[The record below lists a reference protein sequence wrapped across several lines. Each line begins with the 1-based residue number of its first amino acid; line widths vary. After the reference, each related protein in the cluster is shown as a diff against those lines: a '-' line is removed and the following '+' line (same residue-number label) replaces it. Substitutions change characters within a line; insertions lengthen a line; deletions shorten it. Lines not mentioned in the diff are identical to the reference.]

1 MATKMIIG
9 KFKITG
15 VDKATASIGD
25 LEKSLQE
32 ARDAIKEVEVGG
44 KDFEKLA
51 QHIQKTESRVKT
63 LNKQMEGLE
72 PQQKAE
78 AFLKMGEGIAGGFAV
93 AQGAMG
99 LLGIESENL
108 EKIQTKVQSAIAIAM
123 GVRMLAEGALNI
135 AIAKR
140 VATEKLATI
149 TTQLYDKVT
158 RIATI
163 STKAFSRALA
173 GIGIGVVVTLV
184 TALVTKMQSLKKEKE
199 ANKQRVDDLK
209 SSYDDLNASIQ
220 DHNRERDIELAYEL
234 ELAQAN
240 DSHGKTIAFFNRQR
254 ETAIVNQQKA
264 NEKLKEAIELLSDQ
278 EKLTTKEFLNAKRQK
293 RNAEAAIE
301 FNQKLID
308 TSKHMIQNEKLKRI
322 ESQKTARQNA
332 KNQADASRIK
342 AEQNAKDKAEEDRR
356 IRGERMLVKLQR
368 ELAIQ
373 SLEDDNQIALLKLQ
387 HQEEDELASAM
398 QFENFEILKTQI
410 TQKYANLRGDI
421 EKRIDEETT
430 QNKLD
435 LERSRL
441 QQIGIALGGL
451 SGMFA
456 EGTKQFKALKI
467 AEAMINMQLAIS
479 NANTASFDMF
489 KNATFFG
496 YPAAMV
502 MRTAMIASAIATGI
516 STIRRI
522 QETPVPEDLVPVRV
536 FARGGTIGGYGT
548 GTTDNVPILASPG
561 EVVINSRSAQMY
573 KPLLSSINMAGGGVG
588 FAEGGQ
594 IGGYDMPDMSNQI
607 VKAYVVTDEMTE
619 SQDMLAKIRKRAT
632 L

>member
-467 AEAMINMQLAIS
+467 AEAMINMQMAIS
-479 NANTASFDMF
+479 NANSASFDMF
-489 KNATFFG
+489 KDATFFG

-502 MRTAMIASAIATGI
+502 MRAAMIASAVATGI

>member
-1 MATKMIIG
+1 MATRKIIG
-9 KFKITG
+9 KFELTG
-15 VDKATASIGD
+15 VDHANVKISE
-25 LEKSLQE
+25 LEKSLEE
-32 ARDAIKEVEVGG
+32 AREAIKGVAIGS
-44 KDFEKLA
+44 KDFERLA
-51 QHIQKTESRVKT
+51 QHIQETESRVKT

-93 AQGAMG
+93 AQGAMA
-99 LLGIESENL
+99 LLGLESENL
-108 EKIQTKVQSAIAIAM
+108 EKLQTGVQSAISIAM
-123 GVRMLAEGALNI
+123 GVRMISEGALNV

-140 VATEKLATI
+140 VATEKI
-149 TTQLYDKVT
+149 G
-158 RIATI
+158 IATT
-163 STKAFSRALA
+163 SLYAKVNKVATVSAKTFKKALIGL
-173 GIGIGVVVTLV
+173 GIGAIVTLV
-184 TALVTKMQSLKKEKE
+184 TTLVVKIQEWTKENNKNERSAKKLKEEYEKVTTTSQDYIRELDRIINLNKQLSRAETDLEKDLIRTNDALAQSELRLAEHNTKSKELQEELKGLKRRHKDRRAEVEKE
-199 ANKQRVDDLK
+199 IATLTRLIEHETQNIINHKTVASAIDDMIFKQKEQEQV
-209 SSYDDLNASIQ
+209 
-220 DHNRERDIELAYEL
+220 
-234 ELAQAN
+234 
-240 DSHGKTIAFFNRQR
+240 RQKNHQ
-254 ETAIVNQQKA
+254 NQQKRNQQEEA
-264 NEKLKEAIELLSDQ
+264 ERKRKEDLQLRGQRRMIELS
-278 EKLTTKEFLNAKRQK
+278 
-293 RNAEAAIE
+293 
-301 FNQKLID
+301 
-308 TSKHMIQNEKLKRI
+308 
-322 ESQKTARQNA
+322 
-332 KNQADASRIK
+332 
-342 AEQNAKDKAEEDRR
+342 
-356 IRGERMLVKLQR
+356 R

-373 SLEDDNQIALLKLQ
+373 SLEDEDAIALLKLQ

-421 EKRIDEETT
+421 EKRVDEKTV

-467 AEAMINMQLAIS
+467 AEAMINMQMAIS

-502 MRTAMIASAIATGI
+502 MRAAMIASAIATGV

-536 FARGGTIGGYGT
+536 FARGGAIGGYGT

>member
-1 MATKMIIG
+1 MAI
-9 KFKITG
+9 
-15 VDKATASIGD
+15 
-25 LEKSLQE
+25 L
-32 ARDAIKEVEVGG
+32 
-44 KDFEKLA
+44 
-51 QHIQKTESRVKT
+51 
-63 LNKQMEGLE
+63 
-72 PQQKAE
+72 
-78 AFLKMGEGIAGGFAV
+78 
-93 AQGAMG
+93 
-99 LLGIESENL
+99 
-108 EKIQTKVQSAIAIAM
+108 
-123 GVRMLAEGALNI
+123 
-135 AIAKR
+135 
-140 VATEKLATI
+140 
-149 TTQLYDKVT
+149 
-158 RIATI
+158 
-163 STKAFSRALA
+163 
-173 GIGIGVVVTLV
+173 
-184 TALVTKMQSLKKEKE
+184 
-199 ANKQRVDDLK
+199 
-209 SSYDDLNASIQ
+209 
-220 DHNRERDIELAYEL
+220 
-234 ELAQAN
+234 
-240 DSHGKTIAFFNRQR
+240 
-254 ETAIVNQQKA
+254 
-264 NEKLKEAIELLSDQ
+264 
-278 EKLTTKEFLNAKRQK
+278 
-293 RNAEAAIE
+293 
-301 FNQKLID
+301 
-308 TSKHMIQNEKLKRI
+308 
-322 ESQKTARQNA
+322 
-332 KNQADASRIK
+332 
-342 AEQNAKDKAEEDRR
+342 
-356 IRGERMLVKLQR
+356 
-368 ELAIQ
+368 
-373 SLEDDNQIALLKLQ
+373 SLEDEDAIDLLKLQ

-421 EKRIDEETT
+421 EKRVDEKTV

-467 AEAMINMQLAIS
+467 AEAMINMQMAIS

-502 MRTAMIASAIATGI
+502 MRAAMIASAIATGV

-536 FARGGTIGGYGT
+536 FARGGAIGGYGT